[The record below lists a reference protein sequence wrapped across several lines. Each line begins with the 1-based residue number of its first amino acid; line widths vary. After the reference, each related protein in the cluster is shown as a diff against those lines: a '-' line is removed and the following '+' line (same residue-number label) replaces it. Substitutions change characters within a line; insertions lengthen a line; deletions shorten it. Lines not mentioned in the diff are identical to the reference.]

1 MRHWAQ
7 SQRDLG
13 PCAPTWPTHRA
24 LGGRCEQAVKRRLG
38 RAPRQPGLRTDR
50 SMLPGPGQG
59 LLCEPSAKEG
69 RSPTWT
75 ACVFA
80 GDQKLMSC
88 PSPGSSS
95 LSWTLRWTLHVKRR
109 RKAGVGGRGL
119 SALSWG
125 HSSARA
131 GAHFLVPRG
140 VYAPGVGT
148 QDAGG
153 AATVPAGG
161 PGLRG

>member
-1 MRHWAQ
+1 
-7 SQRDLG
+7 
-13 PCAPTWPTHRA
+13 
-24 LGGRCEQAVKRRLG
+24 
-38 RAPRQPGLRTDR
+38 
-50 SMLPGPGQG
+50 MLPGPGQG

-80 GDQKLMSC
+80 GDQKLLSC
-88 PSPGSSS
+88 PSPSSSS

-131 GAHFLVPRG
+131 GAPFPCATWGLRTWSRHAGCWRG
-140 VYAPGVGT
+140 CHSPCGRAGPERMTFPKAGVKLMLYSKSAPGGCRG
-148 QDAGG
+148 AGQQG
-153 AATVPAGG
+153 
-161 PGLRG
+161 